1 MAKSHP
7 FSIFL
12 LKPNFDH
19 TRALV
24 DPEHRLT
31 PSQGSK
37 LPANASLFLLDAP
50 PTEPWWKDCFGIQ
63 QPLFRAHKG
72 ALIFLPV
79 RARTFV
85 LSFGHVHHYLNDE
98 SYEHDFGIRVTL
110 NSVDPNKLRI
120 ADSLEP
126 GPARRRRTQIPSHS
140 NLAALD
146 FDRDTSILKRLTGYT
161 SEDSADLFGHATGS
175 SSLRISIPCDPTSW
189 NALCQRLLDL
199 YTSKTYEEIFP
210 DIQSV
215 TPVRDPKV
223 LDALNVRLIDGLV
236 EDAGDIYLAV
246 PEFIDDLSASHA
258 SFSGAGPSLVYDDVY
273 ADLYYHYLESHGID
287 RRALTVEHLKK
298 HRLHLTDAEGLVI
311 RSYPI
316 RRCLVFDTRLVG
328 TGGTFHL
335 NDGDWYA
342 VDDDYVARLHDFLDP
357 LWIDL
362 SLPDYTQAR
371 EAEYNKSVAAGS
383 PGMLCL
389 DMKDI
394 SPAGQSQV
402 EPCDLYSVENGVA
415 TFYHIKV
422 STLSSQL
429 SHLFNQGSNA
439 IQLLKLDAEAAAK
452 MESLIETEAGPG
464 AESRFKSPFSNGPW
478 RVLFGIVSHKDKL
491 LRSENLP
498 LFSRISL
505 MRVMKDMKLMAV
517 DASFGF
523 VRNLRP
529 KKPGVPKPRKKK
541 R

>member
-98 SYEHDFGIRVTL
+98 SYEHDFGIRR
-110 NSVDPNKLRI
+110 DPQQRRPEQARI

-126 GPARRRRTQIPSHS
+126 GAARRRRTQIPSHS

-161 SEDSADLFGHATGS
+161 SEDSADLFRHATGS

-236 EDAGDIYLAV
+236 EDGRRHLPGGPRVYRR
-246 PEFIDDLSASHA
+246 PECVACQLLGRRA
-258 SFSGAGPSLVYDDVY
+258 SLVYDDVY

-298 HRLHLTDAEGLVI
+298 HRLHL
-311 RSYPI
+311 
-316 RRCLVFDTRLVG
+316 
-328 TGGTFHL
+328 
-335 NDGDWYA
+335 
-342 VDDDYVARLHDFLDP
+342 
-357 LWIDL
+357 
-362 SLPDYTQAR
+362 
-371 EAEYNKSVAAGS
+371 
-383 PGMLCL
+383 
-389 DMKDI
+389 
-394 SPAGQSQV
+394 
-402 EPCDLYSVENGVA
+402 NGC
-415 TFYHIKV
+415 
-422 STLSSQL
+422 
-429 SHLFNQGSNA
+429 G
-439 IQLLKLDAEAAAK
+439 
-452 MESLIETEAGPG
+452 
-464 AESRFKSPFSNGPW
+464 RFGYQ
-478 RVLFGIVSHKDKL
+478 IVPHS
-491 LRSENLP
+491 
-498 LFSRISL
+498 
-505 MRVMKDMKLMAV
+505 
-517 DASFGF
+517 
-523 VRNLRP
+523 
-529 KKPGVPKPRKKK
+529 
-541 R
+541 